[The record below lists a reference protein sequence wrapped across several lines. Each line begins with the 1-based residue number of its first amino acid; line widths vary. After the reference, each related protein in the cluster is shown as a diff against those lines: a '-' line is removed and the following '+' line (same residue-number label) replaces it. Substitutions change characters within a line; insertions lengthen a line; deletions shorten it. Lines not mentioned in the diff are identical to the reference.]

1 MSEELESDKAV
12 EIVVK
17 LCLDRATRAFPAR
30 ASVGFLFMATKPGMS
45 EYERKAWDA
54 LLYAAISPER
64 SGRLEGLSQ
73 GITQR
78 AQQGAAQARLTVEQ
92 LPGATAVIGTLD
104 DLTTKAMETLHTVLV
119 ERGLNSVKPGNVFAM
134 FADEG
139 VVVASYDEVRQLDLQ
154 QCDRSVPRRKER
166 YIALAV
172 AGGAA
177 SSLAVTGSV
186 VTSAVTGGTSMT
198 VAASA
203 VVADVTAVMVG
214 MGRIVALVAAH
225 YGYDVREPG
234 EQAFGSGVIA
244 YSAAG
249 SPAEKAAALASLSR
263 LTERMMRQAS
273 WRHLQPQQA
282 DNVIQQISVA
292 LGFRMAKH
300 KLAQA
305 VPVLGAVVNGG
316 LNARIAQRTFERAQQ
331 AYRLR
336 FLTEKHDLDARQWA
350 PAVDSGGAID
360 VPLVDEVLGAELDS
374 ECGDTQGVT
383 D

>member
-1 MSEELESDKAV
+1 MSDYERTVWEALLES
-12 EIVVK
+12 
-17 LCLDRATRAFPAR
+17 
-30 ASVGFLFMATKPGMS
+30 ATKS
-45 EYERKAWDA
+45 
-54 LLYAAISPER
+54 ER
-64 SGRLEGLSQ
+64 SGRFESLSR

-78 AQQGAAQARLTVEQ
+78 AQELAAQARSTVEQ
-92 LPGATAVIGTLD
+92 VPGATAVIGKVD

-119 ERGLNSVKPGNVFAM
+119 ERGLNSVKPDNVFGM
-134 FADEG
+134 FADES
-139 VVVASYDEVRQLDLQ
+139 VVVASYDGVRRLDLQ
-154 QCDRSVPRRKER
+154 HCDRSVPRRKER

-172 AGGAA
+172 AEGAA

-186 VTSAVTGGTSMT
+186 VSSAVTGGTSMT
-198 VAASA
+198 VAVSA
-203 VVADVTAVMVG
+203 VVADVTAVLVG

-225 YGYDVREPG
+225 YGYDVREPD
-234 EQAFGSGVIA
+234 EQAFASGVIA

-249 SPAEKAAALASLSR
+249 NSAERAAALASLSR
-263 LTERMMRQAS
+263 LTQQMMRQAS

-282 DNVIQQISVA
+282 DSVIQQVSLA
-292 LGFRMAKH
+292 LGFRMVKH

-350 PAVDSGGAID
+350 PVVDAGEVID
-360 VPLVDEVLGAELDS
+360 IPLVDEMLDAS
-374 ECGDTQGVT
+374 GRGQQPGDEDLQQS
-383 D
+383 

>member
-1 MSEELESDKAV
+1 MTGVNECTA
-12 EIVVK
+12 
-17 LCLDRATRAFPAR
+17 
-30 ASVGFLFMATKPGMS
+30 VGFQFVATKPGMS
-45 EYERKAWDA
+45 EYERKAWEA
-54 LLYAAISPER
+54 LLGAATGAER
-64 SGRLEGLSQ
+64 SGRFATLSQ
-73 GITQR
+73 GIRRR
-78 AQQGAAQARLTVEQ
+78 AQQVAAQARSTVEQ
-92 LPGATAVIGTLD
+92 VPGVTAVIGTLD

-119 ERGLNSVKPGNVFAM
+119 ERGLNSVKPDNVFAM
-134 FADEG
+134 FADQG
-139 VVVASYDEVRQLDLQ
+139 VVVASYDQVRQLDLQ

-186 VTSAVTGGTSMT
+186 VSSAVTGGTSMT

-225 YGYDVREPG
+225 YGYDVREPD
-234 EQAFGSGVIA
+234 EQAFASGVIA

-249 SPAEKAAALASLSR
+249 DSAEKAAALASLSR
-263 LTERMMRQAS
+263 LTQQMMRRTS
-273 WRHLQPQQA
+273 WRHLKPQQA
-282 DNVIQQISVA
+282 DNVIQQVSVA

-305 VPVLGAVVNGG
+305 VPLLGAVVNGG
-316 LNARIAQRTFERAQQ
+316 LNARIAHTTFERAQQ

-336 FLTEKHDLDARQWA
+336 FLTEKHDLDAGRWA
-350 PAVDSGGAID
+350 PVVSGNDVID
-360 VPLVDEVLGAELDS
+360 LPLVDEVLDASAGRRQS
-374 ECGDTQGVT
+374 GDEDAQQP
-383 D
+383 

>member
-1 MSEELESDKAV
+1 MGNTV
-12 EIVVK
+12 
-17 LCLDRATRAFPAR
+17 P
-30 ASVGFLFMATKPGMS
+30 PGMS
-45 EYERKAWDA
+45 DYERQAWDA
-54 LLYAAISPER
+54 LLESATRPER
-64 SGRLEGLSQ
+64 PGRFESLTQGLKQ
-73 GITQR
+73 G
-78 AQQGAAQARLTVEQ
+78 AQELAAQARSTVEHV
-92 LPGATAVIGTLD
+92 PGATAVIGKVD

-119 ERGLNSVKPGNVFAM
+119 ERGLDSVKPADVFAM

-139 VVVASYDEVRQLDLQ
+139 VTVASYDEVKELDLKH
-154 QCDRSVPRRKER
+154 CDRSVPRRKDR
-166 YIALAV
+166 YIALAM
-172 AGGAA
+172 AAGAA

-186 VTSAVTGGTSMT
+186 VSSTITGGTSMT
-198 VAASA
+198 VATSA
-203 VVADVTAVMVG
+203 VAADVTAVMVG

-225 YGYDVREPG
+225 YGYDVREPA
-234 EQAFGSGVIA
+234 EQAFASGVIA

-249 SPAEKAAALASLSR
+249 SHTEKAAALASLSR
-263 LTERMMRQAS
+263 LTQQMMRQAS

-336 FLTEKHDLDARQWA
+336 FLTEKYDLDPGRWA
-350 PAVDSGGAID
+350 PVVDPGGDID
-360 VPLVDEVLGAELDS
+360 IPLVDEMLDAELDP
-374 ECGDTQGVT
+374 EPGDGGPGT